1 VFAVCNENRGN
12 HLPDDANRPDVS
24 RILGVYTIRVPCLCR
39 KPLTYRQIAAYFAFT
54 ASTVLYIYVIQKRTS
69 SPEVYNEYL
78 SAATQCQSQISSIA
92 EKGSLLERYCLLLEE
107 LRLEAIRKTDR
118 HRHVTINPSVSAVAA
133 GSSSS
138 LTTADVFSEQ
148 YVDGGFAG
156 NPSRDANINL
166 NAAMPDQMSDFSDW
180 DQFASMVSSGL
191 GNLDA
196 FLNADLFDGTG
207 EFASMQ

>member
-1 VFAVCNENRGN
+1 VFAVCNEDSGS
-12 HLPDDANRPDVS
+12 HLPDDTNRPDVS
-24 RILGVYTIRVPCLCR
+24 RILGVYTVRDPRLFR
-39 KPLTYRQIAAYFAFT
+39 KLLTRRQIAAYFAFT

-69 SPEVYNEYL
+69 SPEVYKEYL

-92 EKGSLLERYCLLLEE
+92 EKGSLLDRYCLLLEE
-107 LRLEAIRKTDR
+107 LRLEAVRKIDR
-118 HRHVTINPSVSAVAA
+118 HRHVTMDPSVSAVVA

-138 LTTADVFSEQ
+138 LTTANVFSEQ

-156 NPSRDANINL
+156 NPSQDANINL
-166 NAAMPDQMSDFSDW
+166 NATMPDQMSDFSDW